1 MDPALYSPLPDDWT
15 VGVADIVESTKAIA
29 NQRYKAV
36 NMAGASVIAAVT
48 NALEGREFPFVFG
61 GDGAS
66 FAVSPDDLE
75 RAREALAAT
84 AIWVEE
90 DLNLVMRVALVP
102 VPAVRAQGLD
112 VRVARFGP
120 SPNLSYAMFSGG
132 GLGWADAAMKRG
144 EFAVPAAPP
153 GTQPDLSGL
162 SCRFEEIPSTRGLIL
177 SVLVVP
183 AQGADPPAFRKVI
196 EDIIALVERSPDA
209 GRPVPPGGP
218 PLRWPP
224 AGVEYEARAARGGP
238 LLKRRAVVLAVTLWA
253 YVVHALRHQV
263 GNFVPKNYV
272 QQVVENSDFRKY
284 DDGLRM
290 ILDCTRGT
298 GARADAAS
306 REGRVRGDRALRP
319 APAGCGD
326 DDLLHAVGDAQR
338 PRPLHRR
345 RPRRLCLGGDGA
357 EGDGGLIEADRLETL
372 ACRSRV
378 QVSPPQSAP
387 TQPST
392 SQRIRTRHRDAAGV
406 AGAVIG
412 VVDLARP
419 FVRTGGLH
427 AAEQRQADH
436 RPLLQ
441 RRIGIL
447 VVDLGLAGGGI
458 DRVLEADDHAADAA
472 AAFADLHPRVAGLR
486 QPDAG
491 RLTGALRASRW
502 GGQQC
507 RRDRDDESRIC
518 KP

>member
-1 MDPALYSPLPDDWT
+1 MTTPDGTDIFYGSIPVFRGFGSLMDPAMYSPLPDDWT
-15 VGVADIVESTKAIA
+15 IGVADIVESTKAIA

-90 DLNLVMRVALVP
+90 SLNLAMRVALVP
-102 VPAVRAQGLD
+102 VRAVRAQGLD

-144 EFAVPAAPP
+144 EFAVPPTAP

-162 SCRFEEIPSTRGLIL
+162 SCRFEEMPSTRGIIL

-183 AQGADPPAFRKVI
+183 TKGADPLAFRKVI
-196 EDIIALVERSPDA
+196 EDIIRLVEQSPDA

-238 LLKRRAVVLAVTLWA
+238 LLKRRGVVLAVTLWA
-253 YVVHALRHQV
+253 YVVMRLGIKV

-290 ILDCTRGT
+290 ILDCTEELERALAELLAKAASERVVRYGLHRQDAAMMT
-298 GARADAAS
+298 CFTPSVMRSDHVHFIDGARGGYASAAT
-306 REGRVRGDRALRP
+306 ALK
-319 APAGCGD
+319 AM
-326 DDLLHAVGDAQR
+326 
-338 PRPLHRR
+338 
-345 RPRRLCLGGDGA
+345 
-357 EGDGGLIEADRLETL
+357 
-372 ACRSRV
+372 
-378 QVSPPQSAP
+378 
-387 TQPST
+387 
-392 SQRIRTRHRDAAGV
+392 AA
-406 AGAVIG
+406 
-412 VVDLARP
+412 
-419 FVRTGGLH
+419 
-427 AAEQRQADH
+427 
-436 RPLLQ
+436 
-441 RRIGIL
+441 
-447 VVDLGLAGGGI
+447 
-458 DRVLEADDHAADAA
+458 
-472 AAFADLHPRVAGLR
+472 
-486 QPDAG
+486 
-491 RLTGALRASRW
+491 
-502 GGQQC
+502 
-507 RRDRDDESRIC
+507 
-518 KP
+518 